1 MNRRITRSCM
11 GLASLA
17 LIAGGV
23 TGQTIS
29 RASVSSAGAEANAHT
44 PMRSTALGVSGD
56 GRFVAFLS
64 GASNLVPGD
73 TNGVEDAFVHE
84 LATGMTERVSVS
96 TAGAQALA
104 DSYGRGCFD
113 VAISGDGRYVSFSTA
128 GTKLIVGEKGGGR
141 RVDVYVRDRVAGITE
156 RVSVST
162 SGGAPNGDSSYASI
176 SADGRYLAFYSYAS
190 NLVANDRNRTTDVF
204 VRDRVSRTTVR
215 ASVGSAGGEGNG
227 SSLLTTNSALSADG
241 RCVIF
246 VSSASNLVSG
256 DTNGTTDVFVRDLV
270 AGTTERVNL
279 TAAGGQL
286 AGGVTLG
293 SQSISGNGRFA
304 TYVYRSTDPSEL
316 PPDVP
321 VGSYHAYQF
330 DRVAHTTACV
340 SRGPSGEPAN
350 AGVGI
355 GVGSSADGRYLAF
368 VSRSTN
374 LLPGFPG
381 TVSGVFLRDNVTGL
395 VGLVSQ
401 GLGGSLPNGSSWAMQ
416 VALDATGTTVVFGSE
431 ATNLVS
437 GDTNGLRDVF
447 VLR

>member
-1 MNRRITRSCM
+1 MNLRITSSS
-11 GLASLA
+11 AITALA
-17 LIAGGV
+17 LV
-23 TGQTIS
+23 TGGATAQTIV

-84 LATGMTERVSVS
+84 LATGITERVSVS

-128 GTKLIVGEKGGGR
+128 GTKLIAGEKGGGR
-141 RVDVYVRDRVAGITE
+141 RIDVYVRDRVAGTTE
-156 RVSVST
+156 RVSLST

-176 SADGRYLAFYSYAS
+176 SGDGRYVAFYSHAS
-190 NLVANDRNRTTDVF
+190 NLVANDGNRKTDVF
-204 VRDRVSRTTVR
+204 VRDRAARTTVR
-215 ASVGSAGGEGNG
+215 ASVGSAGGEANG
-227 SSLLTTNSALSADG
+227 GSLTTLSALSADG
-241 RCVIF
+241 QCVVF
-246 VSSASNLVSG
+246 WSAATNLVSG
-256 DTNGTTDVFVRDLV
+256 DTNGTSDVFVRDLV

-286 AGGVTLG
+286 AGDVNLG
-293 SQSISGNGRFA
+293 AQSISGNGRFA

-321 VGSYHAYQF
+321 VGRNHAYQF
-330 DRVAHTTACV
+330 DRVARTTACV
-340 SRGPSGEPAN
+340 SRGPSGEPAD
-350 AGVGI
+350 AGIGI

-368 VSRSTN
+368 VSSSTN
-374 LLPGFPG
+374 LVPGFPG
-381 TVSGVFLRDNVTGL
+381 TVSGVFLRDSVTGL

-431 ATNLVS
+431 ATNLVA
-437 GDTNGLRDVF
+437 GDSNGLRDVF
-447 VLR
+447 VAR